1 MRLRLLPLVMV
12 FASLA
17 LAAKVGGVWQNFL
30 PSTPALAAE
39 KTAAPQSA
47 AAMEDE
53 GLPEPSKDQTAAI
66 DPEDMGD
73 GDMAEA
79 AVASDTPVPASQKS
93 PLAADPLTLTD
104 EEIEL
109 LQSLA
114 QRREEL
120 EQRAKDIDQRE
131 VMLAAAE
138 GRIEE
143 KIQELEAL
151 RATIESLLE
160 EHGEQEEAQL
170 ESLVKIY
177 ESMKPKDAARIF
189 EELDMTV
196 LLDVIERMKERKSA
210 PILAKMDP
218 VRAKAITLQLAQR
231 RDLPIPK
238 E

>member
-1 MRLRLLPLVMV
+1 MPLVMV
-12 FASLA
+12 VASLA
-17 LAAKVGGVWQNFL
+17 LAAKVGGVWQQSVL
-30 PSTPALAAE
+30 PSKPAFAAE
-39 KTAAPQSA
+39 EASDVPAAGA
-47 AAMEDE
+47 AQ
-53 GLPEPSKDQTAAI
+53 EPTQAGSSDPQTAALGAETA
-66 DPEDMGD
+66 EDEMT
-73 GDMAEA
+73 AKA
-79 AVASDTPVPASQKS
+79 APASDSPVPPEQKT

-120 EQRAKDIDQRE
+120 EQRAKAMDQRE

-151 RATIESLLE
+151 RATIEGLLE

-170 ESLVKIY
+170 RSLVKIY

-189 EELDMTV
+189 EELDMAV

-210 PILAKMDP
+210 PILAKMNP
-218 VRAKAITLQLAQR
+218 VRAKAITLELAQR
-231 RDLPIPK
+231 RELPIPR